1 MTPGGVILARTRKGV
16 CDVLLSSTLSTF
28 ESAGKINVRI
38 GKRTPGAALPGDDTE
53 PEDLD
58 EDEDD
63 VPMEDEED
71 AITIVDDDTV
81 LVPGGDAK
89 GPSPVLAFGLSAGG
103 FRRSISLECCCCC

>member
-1 MTPGGVILARTRKGV
+1 MSLARTRKGV

-53 PEDLD
+53 PEDRDD
-58 EDEDD
+58 EDNAPE
-63 VPMEDEED
+63 EED

-103 FRRSISLECCCCC
+103 FRRSISLECCCC

>member
-1 MTPGGVILARTRKGV
+1 MSLARTRKGV

-53 PEDLD
+53 PEDRDD
-58 EDEDD
+58 EDNAPE
-63 VPMEDEED
+63 EED